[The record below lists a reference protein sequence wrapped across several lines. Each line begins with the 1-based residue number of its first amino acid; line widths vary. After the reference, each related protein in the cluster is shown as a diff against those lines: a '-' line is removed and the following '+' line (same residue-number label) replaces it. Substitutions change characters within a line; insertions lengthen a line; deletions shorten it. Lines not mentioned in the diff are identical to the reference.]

1 VAFSIVPAQNGCM
14 SSANHLLISE
24 RALQQTVGWI
34 AFLMPVTVR
43 LLAFL
48 SPEQIWTTNSI
59 SAYYYSSARDVF
71 VGALVVGGVVMAFF
85 DTGQRRD
92 RWISV
97 LAGAA
102 AIGIALFPMKISVG
116 VLRSPGT
123 ILPDDESKLVDALL
137 HAPHGPLGYHFIF
150 VAAFFVLTFYLVA
163 FRFRA
168 NTPALPTQEK
178 CMRNKVYIVCSAIM
192 AVAFVWIAVLEL
204 NDQQQSIFWPETLA
218 VMAFSA
224 AWLVKGQLVLKDGL
238 QASPSVR
245 SEGLQA
251 PVGRD

>member
-1 VAFSIVPAQNGCM
+1 M
-14 SSANHLLISE
+14 STTNHLLISE

-34 AFLMPVTVR
+34 AFLMPISVR

-48 SPEQIWTTNSI
+48 SPDQVWTTNSI

-85 DTGQRRD
+85 NTGHRRD
-92 RWISV
+92 RWVSI
-97 LAGAA
+97 LAGAS
-102 AIGIALFPMKISVG
+102 AIGIALFPMKISIG

-123 ILPDDESKLVDALL
+123 ILPDDETKLVAALL

-150 VAAFFVLTFYLVA
+150 VAAFFVLTFYLVT

-168 NTPALPTQEK
+168 NTPSMPTQEK
-178 CMRNKVYIVCSAIM
+178 CNRNKVYIACGAIM
-192 AVAFVWIAVLEL
+192 AVTFVWIAVLEL
-204 NDQQQSIFWPETLA
+204 NGQQQSIFWPETLA

-224 AWLVKGQLVLKDGL
+224 AWLVKGQLVLKDGP
-238 QASPSVR
+238 AATAA
-245 SEGLQA
+245 GA
-251 PVGRD
+251 GGRD